1 MKPQRFSQKIGKPK
15 TVMIRLTMIFE
26 AGKKYQCVLSK
37 SPGYKVGEVY
47 ECKKD
52 DNGMTY
58 MIGSDGFKDY
68 TKNLL
73 SNFRVMEQ
81 TKVRKIK

>member
-1 MKPQRFSQKIGKPK
+1 
-15 TVMIRLTMIFE
+15 MIFE

-58 MIGSDGFKDY
+58 MIGTDGFKDY

-73 SNFRVMEQ
+73 SGFKPITNN
-81 TKVRKIK
+81 KVRKVK